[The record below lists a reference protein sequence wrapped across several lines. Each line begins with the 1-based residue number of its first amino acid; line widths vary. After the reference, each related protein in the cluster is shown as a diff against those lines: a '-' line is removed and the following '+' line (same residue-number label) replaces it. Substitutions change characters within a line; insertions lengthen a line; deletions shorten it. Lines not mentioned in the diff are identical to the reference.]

1 MEDFIDFIKERGYV
15 FVCAAFAEYYAK
27 QLFQNFL
34 ISIDPGPRNYEMR
47 LMRGNVMYF
56 SYTFDYKK
64 GYQDFITK
72 ENEFIET
79 VKNIIKI
86 NMENDIK
93 KDFKWVVV
101 MKAI

>member
-1 MEDFIDFIKERGYV
+1 MDDFINFITERGYV
-15 FVCAAFAEYYAK
+15 FVCAAFAEYYSK
-27 QLFQNFL
+27 QLFQNFT

-47 LMRGNVMYF
+47 LMRKDFMYF
-56 SYTFDYKK
+56 SYTFNYQK

-72 ENEFIET
+72 ENEFMET

-93 KDFKWVVV
+93 KDFK
-101 MKAI
+101 